1 MKKILIIGGS
11 KKSYMDLFLIVSDSK
26 LAGMQDIHLYTYAKH
41 LEVAKHKNI
50 TLHNFK
56 SHTGSLGL
64 YDVKI
69 IYDLA
74 ADIDIIMI
82 GSELGND
89 FDCKKAILA
98 ILNINKPLIIDGDAL
113 MPEILKI
120 YDRQKHKW
128 ILTPNH
134 SQFKRLFHMEVAE
147 ILKITQ
153 QYQLT
158 IILKEIEKYVDIN
171 EMEVRVPII
180 DINKA
185 HEQLIDIIA
194 NHIL

>member
-1 MKKILIIGGS
+1 
-11 KKSYMDLFLIVSDSK
+11 
-26 LAGMQDIHLYTYAKH
+26 
-41 LEVAKHKNI
+41 
-50 TLHNFK
+50 
-56 SHTGSLGL
+56 
-64 YDVKI
+64 
-69 IYDLA
+69 
-74 ADIDIIMI
+74 
-82 GSELGND
+82 
-89 FDCKKAILA
+89 
-98 ILNINKPLIIDGDAL
+98 
-113 MPEILKI
+113 
-120 YDRQKHKW
+120 
-128 ILTPNH
+128 
-134 SQFKRLFHMEVAE
+134 MEVAE